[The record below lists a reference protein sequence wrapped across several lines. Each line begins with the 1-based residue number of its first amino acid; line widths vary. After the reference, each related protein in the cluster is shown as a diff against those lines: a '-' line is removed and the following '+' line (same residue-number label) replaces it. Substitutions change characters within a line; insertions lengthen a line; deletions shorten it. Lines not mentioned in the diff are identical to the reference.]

1 MNPPPDNGSILSLQV
16 GLPREVSET
25 EAGDS
30 NKAWTTGFF
39 KQHVDGPVWLGS
51 LNLAGDGQADLVHHG
66 GANKAV
72 CAYSADHYP
81 FWQRELECV
90 EMQHGAFGENLT
102 IAGLTEQD
110 VCIGDTW
117 SIGEVLVQVS
127 QPRQPCWKLARR
139 WNIKDLA
146 LQVQQTGRTGW
157 YFRVLR
163 EGHVAMGMPMTLIER
178 PFSEWTVDKAN
189 HIMHHDKQ
197 NFVDAARLAS
207 IPLLSSNWQESLL
220 RRVQKTD
227 ESNDLRLNGTDAT
240 DANIA

>member
-1 MNPPPDNGSILSLQV
+1 MNPPPHDSSIVSLQV
-16 GLPREVSET
+16 GLPKEIWQAES
-25 EAGDS
+25 GDS
-30 NKAWTTGFF
+30 EKAWTTGFH
-39 KQHVDGPVWLGS
+39 KQRVDGPVWLS
-51 LNLAGDGQADLVHHG
+51 ALNLAGDGQADLVHHG

-81 FWQRELECV
+81 FWHRELGRV

-102 IAGLTEQD
+102 IAGLTEKD

-163 EGHVAMGMPMTLIER
+163 EGYIASGMRITLVER
-178 PFSEWTVDKAN
+178 PFSEWTVATAN

-197 NFVDAARLAS
+197 NFADAMRLAS
-207 IPLLSSNWQESLL
+207 ISLLSSNWQESLL
-220 RRVQKTD
+220 RRVHKNN
-227 ESNDLRLNGTDAT
+227 ESDALRLNGPDASDT
-240 DANIA
+240 NIV